1 MFLAEVVQ
9 LVAQLAMEEGMQLI
23 KVEVDVMQEVVDQ
36 ALSSWRIQ

>member
-9 LVAQLAMEEGMQLI
+9 LVVQLAMEEGMQLI